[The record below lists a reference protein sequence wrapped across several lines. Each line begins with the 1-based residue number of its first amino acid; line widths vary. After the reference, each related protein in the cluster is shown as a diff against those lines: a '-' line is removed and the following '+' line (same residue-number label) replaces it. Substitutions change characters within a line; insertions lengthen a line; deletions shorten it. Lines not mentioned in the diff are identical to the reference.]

1 MLVTSTSWRK
11 LISAG
16 SVESQYL
23 YLVSSVS
30 PSGHSISSHSS
41 ATCPGI
47 APLYPTRTRTRAKRE
62 DNQSAEPSRHLI
74 VRQACLGRAR
84 ATSLA
89 EIRSGS
95 PRRPLLLSDLS
106 GRFGPVPGA
115 TSTRS

>member
-1 MLVTSTSWRK
+1 MSTSWRK

-23 YLVSSVS
+23 YLLSFVS
-30 PSGHSISSHSS
+30 PSGHSTNSHSS
-41 ATCPGI
+41 AICPGI

-62 DNQSAEPSRHLI
+62 DSQSPEPSRQQI
-74 VRQACLGRAR
+74 VFQASWGRAR
-84 ATSLA
+84 TTSLA

-95 PRRPLLLSDLS
+95 LRRPLLLSDLS

-115 TSTRS
+115 HINTFG